1 MKELEQ
7 TIELKLVDFM
17 KIHLEFPNDG
27 DLGKKCRNLFDTTLV
42 NKLIP
47 NDTTLGIY
55 TRNFL
60 KKIQK

>member
-17 KIHLEFPNDG
+17 KIHIEFPNDS
-27 DLGKKCRNLFDTTLV
+27 DLGKNCRNLFDSTLV

-47 NDTTLGIY
+47 NDQDLGVMI
-55 TRNFL
+55 R
-60 KKIQK
+60 KIISK